1 MCLKCLIGGSA
12 CVSKG
17 ENRFR
22 SPLAWDMVGKNL
34 FAMAIEGVIF
44 FVITVLIQYRFCIK
58 AR

>member
-1 MCLKCLIGGSA
+1 MAMGVTLWFASA
-12 CVSKG
+12 G

-34 FAMAIEGVIF
+34 FAMAVEGVVF
-44 FVITVLIQYRFCIK
+44 FTITVLIQYRFCLK